1 AYDVLSLF
9 KDAFASWPQA
19 RIDGW
24 IAGYHAR
31 AASAGLP
38 VGGLAGFRRDV
49 DWIGV
54 QRHLKV
60 LGIFARLHH
69 RDGKPK
75 YVADAPRFLA
85 YLDEALPRHPDLAL
99 LAGVL
104 DRHVRPALAGT
115 GGGQDATP

>member
-1 AYDVLSLF
+1 F

-24 IAGYHAR
+24 IAGYHTR

-75 YVADAPRFLA
+75 YVADAPRFVA
-85 YLDEALPRHPDLAL
+85 YLDAVLPRHPELAPVHAL
-99 LAGVL
+99 LRRRVPSTPARAG
-104 DRHVRPALAGT
+104 AG
-115 GGGQDATP
+115 P